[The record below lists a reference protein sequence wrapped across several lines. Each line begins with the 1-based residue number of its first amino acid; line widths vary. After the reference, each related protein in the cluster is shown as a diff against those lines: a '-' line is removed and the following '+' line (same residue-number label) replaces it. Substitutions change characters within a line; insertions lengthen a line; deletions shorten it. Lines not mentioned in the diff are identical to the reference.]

1 MAQVLPPFF
10 RMASRRRLAREPEV
24 TMLRARETRSN
35 ATVLGVPAVGL
46 LCASLVPLLATASA
60 PGNLWRALPF
70 STRGAE

>member
-1 MAQVLPPFF
+1 
-10 RMASRRRLAREPEV
+10 
-24 TMLRARETRSN
+24 MLRARETRSN

-60 PGNLWRALPF
+60 LGNLWLALPF